1 LARRPEVKRPLGRLG
16 CRWED
21 TIRMELAE
29 IGWEILEWMHV
40 AEKRDKWRA
49 LVNAV
54 MKFQVP

>member
-1 LARRPEVKRPLGRLG
+1 VKRPLGRLG

-21 TIRMELAE
+21 TIRMDLAE